1 MNAKEMIM
9 KRSTIAKSLTLAAV
23 TALALAVAPSAKA
36 QNFGCSNASLQ
47 GTFAFKGA
55 GFIISAPIASLIGP
69 TADVNILAFD
79 GNGNVTATS
88 GTMSQNGNI
97 VPVTETGTYK
107 VNSDCTGTYQV
118 LISPVNFT
126 AHYSF
131 VIDNSADE
139 IQVICTDSGVVFSG
153 VARRLFPGRDI

>member
-1 MNAKEMIM
+1 MNLKEMIM
-9 KRSTIAKSLTLAAV
+9 KRSTIARTLTLTAV
-23 TALALAVAPSAKA
+23 TTLALAVAPSAEA

-47 GTFAFKGA
+47 GTFALNGL
-55 GFIISAPIASLIGP
+55 GFIISAPIASIIGP
-69 TADVNILAFD
+69 TAEVNILAFD
-79 GNGNVTATS
+79 GNGTVTATS

-107 VNSDCTGTYQV
+107 VNFDCTGTYQV

-131 VIDNSADE
+131 VIAASGDE
-139 IQVICTDSGVVFSG
+139 LEIICTDSGVVFSG
-153 VARRLFPGRDI
+153 TARRLFSGKDI